1 MEIDLEKMN
10 ELQNDATVQ
19 SMMENEKIATNSVG
33 DLLGSGVELGLEV
46 AQVAVDVASSLEV
59 GEMIGDL
66 FSGVGDLFSGVG
78 DLFS

>member
-19 SMMENEKIATNSVG
+19 NMMENDKVNTNNISE
-33 DLLGSGVELGLEV
+33 LLGNGLEMGLEV
-46 AQVAVDVASSLEV
+46 AQVAVNVASSLEV

>member
-1 MEIDLEKMN
+1 MEIDLEKLN

-19 SMMENEKIATNSVG
+19 SMIENEKVNTTSVG
-33 DLLGSGVELGLEV
+33 DLLGNGLEMGLEV
-46 AQVAVDVASSLEV
+46 AQVAVDVANGLEV